1 MKILTRNYLI
11 FLIICILSFVYFYF
25 VQYFFTINFY
35 DTYYVVSYIFFVPV
49 FYIIGSLFYL
59 RKVLVEK
66 LKRRV
71 AESSDRYYSK
81 RLLFFLAPNLYLKLK
96 PITRNYFNFVIICLL
111 LLVYLYL
118 SGSFYLATYNGAYHF
133 VSYYYFVLPILII
146 GTIFYLVKSRLI
158 KNKV

>member
-25 VQYFFTINFY
+25 NQYYYTINLY
-35 DTYYVVSYIFFVPV
+35 DTYYNISYVFFVPV

-81 RLLFFLAPNLYLKLK
+81 RLLFLLAPNLYLKLK
-96 PITRNYFNFVIICLL
+96 PITRNYLTFVIICLL
-111 LLVYLYL
+111 LFVYLYL
-118 SGSFYLATYNGAYHF
+118 SNSFYLATYNGTYHF

-146 GTIFYLVKSRLI
+146 GTIFYFIKSRKI
-158 KNKV
+158 HF